1 MTEKR
6 GRPMGLPRFFFSPDV
21 GFLIQQTDQQDGPP
35 LAADSVQ
42 TPEGLVVEA
51 AAGFLIEQADQQGY
65 GRFSLPTQSR
75 RRKA

>member
-1 MTEKR
+1 
-6 GRPMGLPRFFFSPDV
+6 MGLPRFFSLQTPVVDAAA
-21 GFLIQQTDQQDGPP
+21 GFLIQQAAQQGNGAL

-42 TPEGLVVEA
+42 TPESLIVEA